1 MCNEHHFHHCHRLTH
16 TGHPHPRFWCMMP
29 YMSIDEEIK
38 MLERAKEILENRL
51 KQVNERL
58 ERLRA
63 GKQTS

>member
-1 MCNEHHFHHCHRLTH
+1 
-16 TGHPHPRFWCMMP
+16 MMP

-58 ERLRA
+58 ERLKA